1 MVLTEK
7 GFIRP
12 TYDELLGRQERRAKE
27 LFGEDIDTSGESILG
42 KFIRINVED
51 LAECYELL
59 EELYYARFPNTA
71 RGQSLDRLCTFAGMV
86 RDPATAAKIR
96 VRFHGVAGAVVPMAF
111 LIDGDGQTFYVADDY
126 AIGPDGAVEAKA
138 VCTAAGAA
146 GNIALGTPM
155 GIKNPAADI
164 SSVELLEILS
174 YGTEREKDAALRLRF
189 GKSVAGMGSS
199 TSDAISGAVSR
210 VPLVDGVTVIEN
222 DTDQAVDGRPP
233 HTFECYV
240 LAPES
245 QDQMVAEAI
254 FSKKPLGIRAIGDV
268 GMQVLDEGNKPHTV
282 CFSRMD
288 KKEIYIAVVVLVN
301 QFFEASGADQIK
313 DSLAGYVNNLA
324 NGEAVYLSSLYGHI
338 HEIHGV
344 LNVQGLQLSDD
355 GTDYRPE
362 DVFVAEHEIARVS
375 PEHISVEVAG

>member
-59 EELYYARFPNTA
+59 EDLYYARFPNTA

-86 RDPATAAKIR
+86 RD
-96 VRFHGVAGAVVPMAF
+96 
-111 LIDGDGQTFYVADDY
+111 
-126 AIGPDGAVEAKA
+126 PDGAVEAKA

-375 PEHISVEVAG
+375 PEHISVEVEG

>member
-59 EELYYARFPNTA
+59 EDLYYARFPNTA

-189 GKSVAGMGSS
+189 GKSVDKSHGW
-199 TSDAISGAVSR
+199 
-210 VPLVDGVTVIEN
+210 
-222 DTDQAVDGRPP
+222 
-233 HTFECYV
+233 
-240 LAPES
+240 
-245 QDQMVAEAI
+245 I
-254 FSKKPLGIRAIGDV
+254 FG
-268 GMQVLDEGNKPHTV
+268 
-282 CFSRMD
+282 
-288 KKEIYIAVVVLVN
+288 
-301 QFFEASGADQIK
+301 
-313 DSLAGYVNNLA
+313 
-324 NGEAVYLSSLYGHI
+324 
-338 HEIHGV
+338 
-344 LNVQGLQLSDD
+344 
-355 GTDYRPE
+355 
-362 DVFVAEHEIARVS
+362 
-375 PEHISVEVAG
+375 